1 MTEFLEN
8 ITFDELNVGDKAST
22 ERTLVEKDLILFA
35 AVSGDV
41 NPVHLDADYAANTPL
56 KQRVA
61 HGMWSASLISATLA
75 TVMPGPGSIYRAQT
89 LKFSQP
95 VAIGDRLTITLEV
108 LTKHERS
115 KKVELKCL
123 VTNQD
128 GRKVAEGVAEVLAP
142 VEKIRVK
149 RPVLPDIA
157 VG

>member
-1 MTEFLEN
+1 MEYLEN

-22 ERTLVEKDLILFA
+22 ERTLQEKDLVLFA

-61 HGMWSASLISATLA
+61 HGIWSASLISATLA
-75 TVMPGPGSIYRAQT
+75 TVMPGPGSIYRSQS

-95 VAIGDRLTITLEV
+95 VFIGDKLSIQVEV
-108 LTKHERS
+108 LTMQARS
-115 KKVELKCL
+115 KKVELACL

-128 GRKVAEGVAEVLAP
+128 GKKVAEGVAEVLAP
-142 VEKIRVK
+142 TEKIKVP
-149 RPVLPDIA
+149 RPQLPDIDYS
-157 VG
+157 